1 MEKEKLGSTVKP
13 YSEHLFNVKEDLRK
27 KATFGFMTSWQ
38 PRSST
43 FYGGTFAEEAQ
54 TIYPSRCSSI
64 QPLGKVFRYKPTKQF
79 SSGVPLYKDF
89 LLFQVARIHG
99 SPYSFACKRF
109 FSNLVCFACLCH
121 FSLTVYHLEVRL
133 PSCVQL
139 LRPIVRS
146 HAGKRR
152 RILCRFFN
160 FPSNVS
166 VIDRS

>member
-64 QPLGKVFRYKPTKQF
+64 QPLGKVFRYKPTKKF
-79 SSGVPLYKDF
+79 SSGCAGCITAFSCFK
-89 LLFQVARIHG
+89 LLEYTDPHLRLHASV
-99 SPYSFACKRF
+99 
-109 FSNLVCFACLCH
+109 FSA
-121 FSLTVYHLEVRL
+121 
-133 PSCVQL
+133 
-139 LRPIVRS
+139 
-146 HAGKRR
+146 
-152 RILCRFFN
+152 ILCVLLASAIFL
-160 FPSNVS
+160 
-166 VIDRS
+166 